1 VTARRRPRI
10 PAPDA
15 AREHAL
21 RREGARLVAGVDE
34 VGKGSWAGPL
44 VVGAVVLR
52 DEVLD
57 AAEPA
62 AAIGDV
68 RDSKRVAERRR
79 ETIYDEVVAGCLAH
93 ATGAAT
99 AAECDALGMT
109 AAQRLAAGRA
119 MSALAGMLGR
129 GVDAAVVDGRWD
141 FVSPHASRV
150 ETLVRADA
158 TCVSV
163 AAASIIAKVTRDR
176 AMRALARELPHWAF
190 ESSKGYPCPRHREG
204 LRVHGASREHRTTW
218 AFMSRVG

>member
-1 VTARRRPRI
+1 VTARRRPRT

-15 AREHAL
+15 ARERAL
-21 RREGARLVAGVDE
+21 RRGGAGVVAGVDE

-44 VVGAVVLR
+44 VVGVVVLR
-52 DEVLD
+52 DEVLE

-79 ETIYDEVVAGCLAH
+79 EAIYDEVLAGCRAH
-93 ATGAAT
+93 ATGAAS

-109 AAQRLAAGRA
+109 AAQRLATSRA
-119 MSALAGMLGR
+119 MAALGLP
-129 GVDAAVVDGRWD
+129 VDAAIVDGRWD
-141 FVSPHASRV
+141 FVSPHARRV

-158 TCVSV
+158 ACVSV
-163 AAASIIAKVTRDR
+163 AAASIVAKVTRDR
-176 AMRALARELPHWAF
+176 GMRALAAELPHWAF
-190 ESSKGYPCPRHREG
+190 ERNKGYPCPRHREG
-204 LRVHGASREHRTTW
+204 LRLHGASREHRTSW

>member
-1 VTARRRPRI
+1 VTARRRPRT

-15 AREHAL
+15 ARELAL
-21 RREGARLVAGVDE
+21 RRDGARLVAGVDE

-52 DEVLD
+52 GEVLT
-57 AAEPA
+57 AEEPA
-62 AAIGDV
+62 AAIADV

-93 ATGAAT
+93 ATGAAS

-119 MSALAGMLGR
+119 MSALAGMLGC

>member
-1 VTARRRPRI
+1 VTARRRPRT

-15 AREHAL
+15 ARELAL
-21 RREGARLVAGVDE
+21 RRDGARLVAGVDE

-52 DEVLD
+52 DEVLT
-57 AAEPA
+57 AEEPA
-62 AAIGDV
+62 AAIADV

-93 ATGAAT
+93 ATGAAS

-119 MSALAGMLGR
+119 MSALAGMLGC

-190 ESSKGYPCPRHREG
+190 ETSKGYPCPRHREG
-204 LRVHGASREHRTTW
+204 LRVHGASREHRTSW

>member
-1 VTARRRPRI
+1 VTARRRPRT

-15 AREHAL
+15 ARELAL
-21 RREGARLVAGVDE
+21 RRDGARLVAGVDE

-52 DEVLD
+52 DEVLT
-57 AAEPA
+57 AEEPA
-62 AAIGDV
+62 AAIADV

-93 ATGAAT
+93 ATGAAS

-119 MSALAGMLGR
+119 MSALAGMLGC

-204 LRVHGASREHRTTW
+204 LRVHGASREHRTSW

>member
-1 VTARRRPRI
+1 LRGCARGRASGRAHGRRPAQPCVRRGPRAPRGERRRGRAVHGPADLGRPARRGGAPGGPSPRRCGLVARRGMGGRRPRHRHRVTARRRPRT

-15 AREHAL
+15 ARECAL
-21 RREGARLVAGVDE
+21 RREGARVVAGVDE

-52 DEVLD
+52 DKVLD

-62 AAIGDV
+62 AAIGHV

-79 ETIYDEVVAGCLAH
+79 ESIYDEVVAGCVAH

-119 MSALAGMLGR
+119 MSALAAMLG
-129 GVDAAVVDGRWD
+129 
-141 FVSPHASRV
+141 
-150 ETLVRADA
+150 
-158 TCVSV
+158 
-163 AAASIIAKVTRDR
+163 
-176 AMRALARELPHWAF
+176 
-190 ESSKGYPCPRHREG
+190 
-204 LRVHGASREHRTTW
+204 
-218 AFMSRVG
+218 